1 MTPIALRYA
10 RYLLPLLPALAV
22 YLNFTK
28 ITYVTTYLAA

>member
-1 MTPIALRYA
+1 MTRITLRYA

-22 YLNFTK
+22 YLNFVK